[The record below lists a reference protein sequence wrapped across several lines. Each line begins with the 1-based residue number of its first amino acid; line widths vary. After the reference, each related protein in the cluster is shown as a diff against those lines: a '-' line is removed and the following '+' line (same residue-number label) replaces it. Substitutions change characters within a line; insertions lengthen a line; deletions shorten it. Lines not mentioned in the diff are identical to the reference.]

1 MLNKWRRKI
10 EPLTATLGKRFSGL
24 GLSPTAWSTIG
35 FVFAIASATSF
46 GLSNNSTA
54 LPLVLIG
61 SILLIVSGF
70 FDIVDGSVARY
81 ANQSTKKGAF
91 IDSVYDK
98 FAEIFLFIG
107 ISVGGLANPIL
118 CLVAAS
124 MSLMVSY
131 SRARAESLG
140 IELKGIGIGERAE
153 RLLVIAVAG
162 FIPNPNSI
170 EIATLIVAV
179 LSAITLLQRILHIVR
194 KLRLA

>member
-1 MLNKWRRKI
+1 MLNKWRSKI
-10 EPLTATLGKRFSGL
+10 DPLTSTLGMKFSGL
-24 GLSPTAWSTIG
+24 GLSPTAWSIIG
-35 FVFAIASATSF
+35 FVLAIASATSF
-46 GLSNNSTA
+46 GLSATSTS
-54 LPLVLIG
+54 LPLVIIG

-81 ANQSTKKGAF
+81 AKQSTRKGAF

-98 FAEIFLFIG
+98 FAEISLFVG
-107 ISVGGLANPIL
+107 ISLGGLANPTL

-140 IELKGIGIGERAE
+140 IELKGVGIGERAE

-162 FIPNPNSI
+162 FVPNPYSI
-170 EIATLIVAV
+170 EMGTIIVAV
-179 LSAITLLQRILHIVR
+179 LSVITLAQRILHIVR
-194 KLRLA
+194 KLRD

>member
-1 MLNKWRRKI
+1 MLNKWRSKI
-10 EPLTATLGKRFSGL
+10 DPLTSTLGMKFSGL
-24 GLSPTAWSTIG
+24 GLSPTAWSSIG
-35 FVFAIASATSF
+35 FVLAIASATSF
-46 GLSNNSTA
+46 GLSATSTS
-54 LPLVLIG
+54 LPLVIIG

-81 ANQSTKKGAF
+81 ANQSTRKGAF

-98 FAEIFLFIG
+98 FAEISLFVG
-107 ISVGGLANPIL
+107 ISLGGLANATL

-140 IELKGIGIGERAE
+140 IELKGVGIGERAE

-162 FIPNPNSI
+162 FVPNPYSI
-170 EIATLIVAV
+170 EMGTIIVAV
-179 LSAITLLQRILHIVR
+179 LSVITLAQRILHIVR
-194 KLRLA
+194 KLRD

>member
-10 EPLTATLGKRFSGL
+10 EPLTATIGMKFSGL

-118 CLVAAS
+118 CLVATS
-124 MSLMVSY
+124 LSLMVSY

-170 EIATLIVAV
+170 EIATLIVAI
-179 LSAITLLQRILHIVR
+179 LSAITSLQRILHIVR
-194 KLRLA
+194 KLRLT

>member
-1 MLNKWRRKI
+1 
-10 EPLTATLGKRFSGL
+10 
-24 GLSPTAWSTIG
+24 
-35 FVFAIASATSF
+35 
-46 GLSNNSTA
+46 

-107 ISVGGLANPIL
+107 ISLGGLANPIL

-140 IELKGIGIGERAE
+140 IELKGIGVGERAE

-179 LSAITLLQRILHIVR
+179 LSAITSLQRILHIVR

>member
-10 EPLTATLGKRFSGL
+10 EPLTATLGMKFSGL
-24 GLSPTAWSTIG
+24 GLSPTTWSSIG
-35 FVFAIASATSF
+35 FVLAIASATSF
-46 GLSNNSTA
+46 GLSTHSTA

-107 ISVGGLANPIL
+107 ISLGGLANPIL

-179 LSAITLLQRILHIVR
+179 LSAITSLQRILHIVR